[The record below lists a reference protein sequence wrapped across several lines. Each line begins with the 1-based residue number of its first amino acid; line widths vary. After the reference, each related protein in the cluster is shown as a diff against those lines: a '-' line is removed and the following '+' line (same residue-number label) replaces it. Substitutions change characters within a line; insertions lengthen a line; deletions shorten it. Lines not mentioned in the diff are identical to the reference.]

1 MRCRAPRASVFPGI
15 YSEVF
20 MVRFILKRLLTFIPV
35 LLAIITLTFFMVRI
49 APGGPFDDERRVP
62 EETMRQLEAAY
73 NLDAPLYRQY
83 LDYVGGVLQ
92 GDLGPSF
99 KKPSRT
105 VREWIALRLPVS
117 LELGAY
123 GLIVALC
130 VGLPAGIIAA
140 TRPNSLRDYA
150 PMSFA
155 MAGIC
160 LPNFVLGP
168 LLVLIFAVW
177 LDWLPVAG
185 WDLPADKVLPS
196 LTLGAVYAAYVAR
209 LTRGGMLEVM
219 GQDYIRT
226 ARAKGLGEFAVVLK
240 HGLRGGVLPVVSY
253 LGPATAG
260 LLTGSFVVEKIF
272 QVPGLG
278 REFVEAA
285 FNRDYT
291 MIMGT
296 VLVYATLVLVL
307 NLAADVIHALLDPR
321 VRVSAR

>member
-1 MRCRAPRASVFPGI
+1 MI
-15 YSEVF
+15 
-20 MVRFILKRLLTFIPV
+20 RFVLKRIATFVPV
-35 LLAIITLTFFMVRI
+35 LLVIITMTFFMVRI
-49 APGGPFDDERRVP
+49 APGGPFDADRKVP
-62 EETMRQLEAAY
+62 EETLRQLEAAY

-83 LDYVGGVLQ
+83 LDYLGGVVQ

-105 VREWIALRLPVS
+105 VREWIAMRIPVS
-117 LELGAY
+117 LELGGYA
-123 GLIVALC
+123 LIVALLI
-130 VGLPAGIIAA
+130 GLPAGILAA
-140 TRPNSLRDYA
+140 ARPNTWQDYG
-150 PMSFA
+150 PMSVA
-155 MAGIC
+155 MTGIC

-168 LLVLIFAVW
+168 LLVLVFSLW
-177 LDWLPVAG
+177 LGWMPVSG
-185 WDLPADKVLPS
+185 WDTPAEKVLPS
-196 LTLGAVYAAYVAR
+196 LTLGAVYAAYIAR

-226 ARAKGLGEFAVVLK
+226 ARAKGLSEAAVVLK
-240 HGLRGGVLPVVSY
+240 HGVRGGVQPVVAF

-272 QVPGLG
+272 QIPGLG

-296 VLVYATLVLVL
+296 VLVYASMVMVL
-307 NLAADVIHALLDPR
+307 NLVADVAHAWLDPR
-321 VRVSAR
+321 VRVGAR

>member
-1 MRCRAPRASVFPGI
+1 M
-15 YSEVF
+15 
-20 MVRFILKRLLTFIPV
+20 ILYLIKRLATFAPV
-35 LLAIITLTFFMVRI
+35 LLAIITLTFFMVRL
-49 APGGPFDDERRVP
+49 APGGPFDQDRRVP
-62 EETMRQLEAAY
+62 EETLRQLEAAY

-83 LDYVGGVLQ
+83 LDYVAGVIQ

-99 KKPSRT
+99 RKPSRT
-105 VREWIALRLPVS
+105 VREWILLRLPVS

-123 GLIVALC
+123 ALLVALC
-130 VGLPAGIIAA
+130 IGLPAGILAA
-140 TRPNSLRDYA
+140 SRPNTAQDYV

-168 LLVLIFAVW
+168 LLVLVFSLW
-177 LDWLPVAG
+177 LGWMPVAG
-185 WDLPADKVLPS
+185 WDTPAEKVLPS
-196 LTLGAVYAAYVAR
+196 LTLGAVYAAYIAR
-209 LTRGGMLEVM
+209 LTRGGLLEVL

-226 ARAKGLGEFAVVLK
+226 ARAKGLREPAVVLK
-240 HGLRGGVLPVVSY
+240 HGLRGGILPVVAF

-272 QVPGLG
+272 QIPGLG

-285 FNRDYT
+285 FHRDYT

-296 VLVYATLVLVL
+296 VLVYATLVLAL
-307 NLAADVIHALLDPR
+307 NLVADLAQAWLDPR
-321 VRVSAR
+321 VRAGAK

>member
-1 MRCRAPRASVFPGI
+1 MI
-15 YSEVF
+15 
-20 MVRFILKRLLTFIPV
+20 RFILKRLATFVPV
-35 LLAIITLTFFMVRI
+35 LLAIITITFFMVRI
-49 APGGPFDDERRVP
+49 APGGPFDEERKVP
-62 EETMRQLEAAY
+62 EETLRQLQKAY

-83 LDYVGGVLQ
+83 LDYLGGVVQ

-105 VREWIALRLPVS
+105 VTEWILMRLPVS

-123 GLIVALC
+123 GLLVALC
-130 VGLPAGIIAA
+130 IGLPAGIIAA
-140 TRPNSLRDYA
+140 SRPNTAQDYA
-150 PMSFA
+150 PMSLA

-160 LPNFVLGP
+160 IPNFVLGP
-168 LLVLIFAVW
+168 LLVLVFALW
-177 LDWLPVAG
+177 LGWMPVAG
-185 WDLPADKVLPS
+185 WDTPAEKVLPS
-196 LTLGAVYAAYVAR
+196 LTLGAVYAAYIAR

-226 ARAKGLGEFAVVLK
+226 ARAKGLSETAVVLK
-240 HGLRGGVLPVVSY
+240 HGVRGGLLPVIAY

-260 LLTGSFVVEKIF
+260 LLTGSFVIEKIF
-272 QVPGLG
+272 QIPGLG

-307 NLAADVIHALLDPR
+307 NLVADVLHAWLDPR
-321 VRVSAR
+321 VRMSIQ

>member
-1 MRCRAPRASVFPGI
+1 MI
-15 YSEVF
+15 
-20 MVRFILKRLLTFIPV
+20 RFILKRLATFIPV
-35 LLAIITLTFFMVRI
+35 LLAIITITFCMVRI
-49 APGGPFDDERRVP
+49 APGGPFSEERKVP
-62 EETMRQLEAAY
+62 EEVLRQLEKTY

-83 LDYVGGVLQ
+83 LDYIGGVLQ

-105 VREWIALRLPVS
+105 VREWVVLRLPVS

-123 GLIVALC
+123 ALLVALC
-130 VGLPAGIIAA
+130 IGLPAGIIAA
-140 TRPNSLRDYA
+140 SRPNSVQDYV
-150 PMSFA
+150 PMSMA

-160 LPNFVLGP
+160 IPNFVLGP
-168 LLVLIFAVW
+168 LLVLVFSLW
-177 LDWLPVAG
+177 LGWLPVTG
-185 WDLPADKVLPS
+185 WDTPAEKILPS

-226 ARAKGLGEFAVVLK
+226 ARAKGLSETAVVLK
-240 HGLRGGVLPVVSY
+240 HGVRGGLLPVVAY
-253 LGPATAG
+253 LGPATAA
-260 LLTGSFVVEKIF
+260 LLTGSFVIEKIF
-272 QVPGLG
+272 QIPGLG

-307 NLAADVIHALLDPR
+307 NLVADVVHAWLDPR
-321 VRVSAR
+321 VRMAMK

>member
-1 MRCRAPRASVFPGI
+1 MRQLVPRAWVFPGI
-15 YSEVF
+15 NSEVF
-20 MVRFILKRLLTFIPV
+20 MVRFIFKRLLTFIPV

-83 LDYVGGVLQ
+83 LDYLGGVLQ

-105 VREWIALRLPVS
+105 VREWILLRIPVS

-130 VGLPAGIIAA
+130 IGLPAGIIAA

-168 LLVLIFAVW
+168 LLVLVFALW
-177 LDWLPVAG
+177 LDWMPVAG
-185 WDLPADKVLPS
+185 WDLPSEKVLPS

-226 ARAKGLGEFAVVLK
+226 ARAKGLGEVAVVLK

-321 VRVSAR
+321 VRMSAR

>member
-1 MRCRAPRASVFPGI
+1 MI
-15 YSEVF
+15 
-20 MVRFILKRLLTFIPV
+20 RFIFRRLATFVPV
-35 LLAIITLTFFMVRI
+35 LLAIITITFFMVRI
-49 APGGPFDDERRVP
+49 APGGPFDEERKVP
-62 EETMRQLEAAY
+62 EETLRQLEKAY

-83 LDYVGGVLQ
+83 LDYLGGVLQ

-105 VREWIALRLPVS
+105 VTEWIALKLPVS
-117 LELGAY
+117 LELGLYAL
-123 GLIVALC
+123 LIALAI
-130 VGLPAGIIAA
+130 GLPAGILAA
-140 TRPNSLRDYA
+140 TRPNTLQDYT

-160 LPNFVLGP
+160 IPNFVLGP
-168 LLVLIFAVW
+168 LLVLVFSLW
-177 LDWLPVAG
+177 LDWFPVTG
-185 WDLPADKVLPS
+185 WSAPAEKVLPS
-196 LTLGAVYAAYVAR
+196 FTLGAVYAAYIAR

-226 ARAKGLGEFAVVLK
+226 ARAKGLSETAVVLK
-240 HGLRGGVLPVVSY
+240 HGLRGGLLPVIAF

-260 LLTGSFVVEKIF
+260 LLTGSFVIEKIF
-272 QVPGLG
+272 LIPGLG
-278 REFVEAA
+278 REFVDAA

-307 NLAADVIHALLDPR
+307 NLVADVLHALLDPR
-321 VRVSAR
+321 VRMSLR

>member
-1 MRCRAPRASVFPGI
+1 MI
-15 YSEVF
+15 
-20 MVRFILKRLLTFIPV
+20 RFILKRLLTFVPV
-35 LLAIITLTFFMVRI
+35 LLAIITLTFLMVRI

-62 EETMRQLEAAY
+62 PETLRQLEATY
-73 NLDAPLYRQY
+73 HLDAPLYRQY
-83 LDYVGGVLQ
+83 FDYLGGILH

-105 VREWIALRLPVS
+105 VREWILLRIPVS
-117 LELGAY
+117 LELGTY
-123 GLIVALC
+123 GLLVALC
-130 VGLPAGIIAA
+130 IGLPAGIIAA
-140 TRPNSLRDYA
+140 TRPNSVRDYA
-150 PMSFA
+150 PMSLA

-168 LLVLIFAVW
+168 LLVLLFSLW
-177 LDWLPVAG
+177 LEWMPVSG
-185 WDLPADKVLPS
+185 WDLPSEKILPS
-196 LTLGAVYAAYVAR
+196 ITLGAVYAAYVAR
-209 LTRGGMLEVM
+209 LTRGGMLEVL

-260 LLTGSFVVEKIF
+260 LLTGSFAVEKIF
-272 QVPGLG
+272 AVPGLG
-278 REFVEAA
+278 REFIEAA

-296 VLVYATLVLVL
+296 VLVYATLVLLL
-307 NLAADVIHALLDPR
+307 NLVADVVQALLDPR
-321 VRVSAR
+321 VRVGAK

>member
-1 MRCRAPRASVFPGI
+1 MI
-15 YSEVF
+15 
-20 MVRFILKRLLTFIPV
+20 RFILKRLATFIPV
-35 LLAIITLTFFMVRI
+35 LLAIITITFCMVRI
-49 APGGPFDDERRVP
+49 APGGPFSEERKVP
-62 EETMRQLEAAY
+62 EEVLRQLEKTY

-83 LDYVGGVLQ
+83 LDYIGGVLQ

-105 VREWIALRLPVS
+105 VREWVVLRLPVS

-123 GLIVALC
+123 ALLVALC
-130 VGLPAGIIAA
+130 IGLPAGIIAA
-140 TRPNSLRDYA
+140 SRPNSAQDYV
-150 PMSFA
+150 PMSMA

-160 LPNFVLGP
+160 IPNFVLGP
-168 LLVLIFAVW
+168 LLVLVFSLW
-177 LDWLPVAG
+177 LGWLPVTG
-185 WDLPADKVLPS
+185 WDTPAEKILPS

-226 ARAKGLGEFAVVLK
+226 ARAKGLSETAVVLK
-240 HGLRGGVLPVVSY
+240 HAVRGGLLPVVAY
-253 LGPATAG
+253 LGPATAA
-260 LLTGSFVVEKIF
+260 LLTGSFVIEKIF
-272 QVPGLG
+272 QIPGLG

-307 NLAADVIHALLDPR
+307 NLVADVVHAWLDPR
-321 VRVSAR
+321 VRMAMK

>member
-1 MRCRAPRASVFPGI
+1 MI
-15 YSEVF
+15 
-20 MVRFILKRLLTFIPV
+20 RFILKRLATFVPV
-35 LLAIITLTFFMVRI
+35 LLAIITLTFFMVRL
-49 APGGPFDDERRVP
+49 APGGPFDADRRVP
-62 EETMRQLEAAY
+62 EETLRQLEAAY

-83 LDYVGGVLQ
+83 LDYLGGVLH

-105 VREWIALRLPVS
+105 VREWIAMRIPVS

-123 GLIVALC
+123 ALLVALC
-130 VGLPAGIIAA
+130 IGLPAGILAA
-140 TRPNSLRDYA
+140 ARPNTWQDYA
-150 PMSFA
+150 PMSAA

-168 LLVLIFAVW
+168 LLVLVFSLW
-177 LDWLPVAG
+177 LGWMPVSG
-185 WDLPADKVLPS
+185 WDTAAEKVLPS
-196 LTLGAVYAAYVAR
+196 LTLGAVYAAYIAR

-219 GQDYIRT
+219 GLDYIRT
-226 ARAKGLGEFAVVLK
+226 ARAKGLSEAAVVLK
-240 HGLRGGVLPVVSY
+240 HGVRGGVQPVVAF

-272 QVPGLG
+272 QIPGLG

-296 VLVYATLVLVL
+296 VLVYATMVLFL
-307 NLAADVIHALLDPR
+307 NLVADVVHAVLDPR
-321 VRVSAR
+321 VRVGAR

>member
-1 MRCRAPRASVFPGI
+1 M
-15 YSEVF
+15 
-20 MVRFILKRLLTFIPV
+20 
-35 LLAIITLTFFMVRI
+35 
-49 APGGPFDDERRVP
+49 
-62 EETMRQLEAAY
+62 
-73 NLDAPLYRQY
+73 
-83 LDYVGGVLQ
+83 
-92 GDLGPSF
+92 
-99 KKPSRT
+99 
-105 VREWIALRLPVS
+105 REWISLRLPVS

-123 GLIVALC
+123 GLVVALGI
-130 VGLPAGIIAA
+130 GLPAGIVAA

-168 LLVLIFAVW
+168 LLVLVFSLW
-177 LDWLPVAG
+177 LGWMPVAG
-185 WDLPADKVLPS
+185 WDLPSEKILPS
-196 LTLGAVYAAYVAR
+196 ITLGAVYAAYVAR

-226 ARAKGLGEFAVVLK
+226 ARAKGLGEVAVVLK

-272 QVPGLG
+272 AVPGLG

-296 VLVYATLVLVL
+296 VLVYATLVLFL

-321 VRVSAR
+321 VRVSAH

>member
-1 MRCRAPRASVFPGI
+1 MI
-15 YSEVF
+15 
-20 MVRFILKRLLTFIPV
+20 RFILKRLLTFVPV
-35 LLAIITLTFFMVRI
+35 LLAIITLTFLMVRI

-62 EETMRQLEAAY
+62 PETLRQLEATY
-73 NLDAPLYRQY
+73 HLDAPLYRQY
-83 LDYVGGVLQ
+83 FDYLGGILH

-105 VREWIALRLPVS
+105 VREWILLRIPVS
-117 LELGAY
+117 LELGTY
-123 GLIVALC
+123 GLLVALC
-130 VGLPAGIIAA
+130 IGLPAGIIAA
-140 TRPNSLRDYA
+140 TRPNSVRDYA
-150 PMSFA
+150 PMSLA

-168 LLVLIFAVW
+168 LLVLIFSLW
-177 LDWLPVAG
+177 LGWMPVSG
-185 WDLPADKVLPS
+185 WDLPSEKILPS
-196 LTLGAVYAAYVAR
+196 ITLGAVYAAYVAR
-209 LTRGGMLEVM
+209 LTRGGMLEVL

-260 LLTGSFVVEKIF
+260 LLTGSFAVEKIF
-272 QVPGLG
+272 AVPGLG
-278 REFVEAA
+278 REFIEAA

-296 VLVYATLVLVL
+296 VLVYATLVLLL
-307 NLAADVIHALLDPR
+307 NLVADVVQALLDPR
-321 VRVSAR
+321 VRVGAK

>member
-1 MRCRAPRASVFPGI
+1 MLF
-15 YSEVF
+15 Y
-20 MVRFILKRLLTFIPV
+20 ILKRLATFVPV
-35 LLAIITLTFFMVRI
+35 LLVIITLTFFMVRL
-49 APGGPFDDERRVP
+49 APGGPFDSDRRVP
-62 EETMRQLEAAY
+62 EEILRQLEAAY

-83 LDYVGGVLQ
+83 FDYVGGILH

-105 VREWIALRLPVS
+105 VREWILLRIPVS

-123 GLIVALC
+123 ALLVALA
-130 VGLPAGIIAA
+130 VGLPAGILAA
-140 TRPNSLRDYA
+140 ARPNTLQDYA

-168 LLVLIFAVW
+168 LLVLVFALW
-177 LDWLPVAG
+177 LGWMPVAG
-185 WDLPADKVLPS
+185 WDTPAEKVLPS
-196 LTLGAVYAAYVAR
+196 LTLGALYAAYIAR

-226 ARAKGLGEFAVVLK
+226 ARAKGLSETAVVLK
-240 HGLRGGVLPVVSY
+240 HGLRGGILPVIAY

-272 QVPGLG
+272 QIPGLG

-296 VLVYATLVLVL
+296 VLVYATLVLFL
-307 NLAADVIHALLDPR
+307 NLVADVAQAWLDPR
-321 VRVSAR
+321 IRVGAR

>member
-1 MRCRAPRASVFPGI
+1 MLR
-15 YSEVF
+15 Y
-20 MVRFILKRLLTFIPV
+20 ILTRLLTFVPV
-35 LLAIITLTFFMVRI
+35 LLAIITITFFMVRI
-49 APGGPFDDERRVP
+49 APGGPFDADRRVP
-62 EETMRQLEAAY
+62 EETLRQLEAAY

-83 LDYVGGVLQ
+83 LDYLGGVIR

-105 VREWIALRLPVS
+105 VREWILLRLPVS

-123 GLIVALC
+123 GLLVALC
-130 VGLPAGIIAA
+130 IGLPAGILAA
-140 TRPNSLRDYA
+140 ARPNSLQDYA
-150 PMSFA
+150 PMSMA

-168 LLVLIFAVW
+168 LLVLVFSLW
-177 LDWLPVAG
+177 MGWMPVAG
-185 WDLPADKVLPS
+185 WDTPAEKVLPS

-209 LTRGGMLEVM
+209 LTRGGMLEVL

-226 ARAKGLGEFAVVLK
+226 ARAKGLSEMAVVLK
-240 HGLRGGVLPVVSY
+240 HGLRGGLLPVIAF

-272 QVPGLG
+272 QIPGLG

-307 NLAADVIHALLDPR
+307 NLLADIVQAWLDPR
-321 VRVSAR
+321 VRVGAR